1 MSTVGFFVILAMM
14 FFATRSLLSKD
25 SVITKAAMVMVAAGG
40 VTLVLTSAAFGF
52 PTAGIGPWI
61 GFALIAARYVDCAAH
76 LTGISKRKK
85 GRQLPAL

>member
-61 GFALIAARYVDCAAH
+61 GFALIAAGAIAFM
-76 LTGISKRKK
+76 I
-85 GRQLPAL
+85 GRRDKAGARVR